1 MPSSPLNND
10 KHPVI
15 SKCTKCVPFRFVG
28 LWRATGESGVSAPVK
43 TSGDSPHIPNVKF

>member
-15 SKCTKCVPFRFVG
+15 SKRTKYVPFRFAG
-28 LWRATGESGVSAPVK
+28 LWCATGESDVSGTVK
-43 TSGDSPHIPNVKF
+43 TSGDNPHIPN